1 MPDISI
7 SNPANDKGLPCLQIH
22 TFLKIFHST
31 PVNCIQDKQRSFL
44 AFRLLLQD
52 QYKHFHTLHL
62 NTPYHSSEPQM
73 QTTFSLP
80 KKKYNWNYHNY
91 IINYNKCFQSSFA
104 SLLFFPHA
112 HSPVKIFNSPI
123 KIFYLR
129 NVYKLYSRFPIIQ
142 SVITERIVISAGKIS

>member
-62 NTPYHSSEPQM
+62 NTPY
-73 QTTFSLP
+73 
-80 KKKYNWNYHNY
+80 
-91 IINYNKCFQSSFA
+91 
-104 SLLFFPHA
+104 LFFPHA
-112 HSPVKIFNSPI
+112 RSPVKISNLPI
-123 KIFYLR
+123 
-129 NVYKLYSRFPIIQ
+129 
-142 SVITERIVISAGKIS
+142 